1 MNEGV
6 REGMMKFARFE
17 HKGNVFLGTLK
28 GEEITLLDGSPFDRY
43 EETETIYPL
52 SEVKLLPPVIP
63 TKIVC
68 IGLNYR
74 EHIEE
79 IGASIPEEPSI
90 FLKPPSSLV
99 GHEDVIIYP
108 PRAERVDYEGEL
120 AVVIR
125 EELKGVPEDAILQY
139 VLGFSCFN
147 DVTERALVM
156 KDQRF
161 LTIAKGFDT
170 FSSLGPYVVTGL
182 DPNNL
187 TVKTYMNGKL
197 MQDDNTRNCI
207 FSVQQILHYIS
218 QCMTLYPGDIVTT
231 GTPRGVAPMKPGD
244 VVEVEVEGVG
254 RLRNTVRA
262 AESEG
267 KEVIF

>member
-1 MNEGV
+1 
-6 REGMMKFARFE
+6 MKFARFE

-52 SEVKLLPPVIP
+52 SEVKLLPP
-63 TKIVC
+63 
-68 IGLNYR
+68 
-74 EHIEE
+74 
-79 IGASIPEEPSI
+79 
-90 FLKPPSSLV
+90 
-99 GHEDVIIYP
+99 P

-170 FSSLGPYVVTGL
+170 FSSLGPYVVTDL

-187 TVKTYMNGKL
+187 TLKTYLNGKL

-267 KEVIF
+267 KEVIL